1 MIQFLNILHDVMR
14 IATFQ
19 WRGDTRQGGCGE
31 RWPGHG
37 RGESASIDR
46 HRIRRA
52 RP

>member
-19 WRGDTRQGGCGE
+19 WRGDTQQSGCGE